1 MSTPSNDFWHEL
13 ISAQSALNMEPDP
26 IEGKPGRFLS
36 ECDGWARHSMTH
48 LQQASKLLHER
59 LDIKKITA
67 ILDAAHDNDVAA
79 QRIMNLIQHGG

>member
-1 MSTPSNDFWHEL
+1 MSTPSTDLWYEL
-13 ISAQSALNMEPDP
+13 ISAQSALDMEPDP

-48 LQQASKLLHER
+48 LKQASKLMHER

-67 ILDAAHDNDVAA
+67 IIAAAHDMDVAA
-79 QRIMNLIQHGG
+79 QRILNLIQHGG

>member
-1 MSTPSNDFWHEL
+1 MSAPSNNIWSEL

-26 IEGKPGRFLS
+26 IEGKSGRFLS

-48 LQQASKLLHER
+48 LKHANKLLRER
-59 LDIKKITA
+59 IDIRLITK
-67 ILDAAHDNDVAA
+67 ILDESCDHDIAA